1 MAQLTAGEKQYFIK
15 RVQRII
21 DSAIQRVKDKEPG
34 YEAKLRETAQ
44 ATVMTRLGLTQK
56 YRKYEQAKADLEK
69 AKKVVADY
77 EADMARSIPEDVA
90 SKYWA
95 AENRLDRGIDRLTDA
110 EVEILRNQSAIGK
123 QVKALAEARASVED
137 AIMLAST
144 TPQMIAFVKEITTKY
159 GDALSETENLALA
172 IFSSSPAAGPEAAI
186 KTAVAK
192 SKAK

>member
-21 DSAIQRVKDKEPG
+21 DSAIQHVKDKEPG

-56 YRKYEQAKADLEK
+56 YRKYEQAKVDLEK
-69 AKKVVADY
+69 AKKLVADI
-77 EADMARSIPEDVA
+77 ETELAKVIPEDIA

-95 AENRLDRGIDRLTDA
+95 PENRLDRGIDRLTDM
-110 EVEILRNQSAIGK
+110 EVEVLRNQSAIGK
-123 QVKALAEARASVED
+123 QVKTLTEARASVED

-144 TPQMIAFVKEITTKY
+144 TPQMPGRLTADSSTIAPKM
-159 GDALSETENLALA
+159 
-172 IFSSSPAAGPEAAI
+172 
-186 KTAVAK
+186 
-192 SKAK
+192 

>member
-21 DSAIQRVKDKEPG
+21 DTAITRVKDQEPG
-34 YEAKLRETAQ
+34 FEDKLRETAH
-44 ATVMTRLGLTQK
+44 ATVMTRLGLTIK

-69 AKKVVADY
+69 AKKLVASY
-77 EADMARSIPEDVA
+77 EEDMAKAIPEDVA

-95 AENRLDRGIDRLTDA
+95 AENRLDRGIDRLTDKEI
-110 EVEILRNQSAIGK
+110 EVLRSQSAIGK
-123 QVKALAEARASVED
+123 QVKALADVRASVED

-144 TPQMIAFVKEITTKY
+144 SPQMIAFVKEISKKY
-159 GDALSETENLALA
+159 GDILSETEGLALA
-172 IFSSSPAAGPEAAI
+172 VFSSSPTAGPEAAI
-186 KTAVAK
+186 ETAVAK